1 MKRLFSDYAPLVKKV
16 PPPIYLMVLI
26 GLFVVVFFFVKQ
38 GMKPSVEKALPKD
51 AEAKLL
57 IQEVGELLILP
68 SGEMPTVATVS
79 DKNNL
84 QQEAFFTRAQN
95 GDKILV
101 YAKAKQVILYRPS
114 VKKIVNVAQLET
126 DTNAQTI
133 QTSK

>member
-1 MKRLFSDYAPLVKKV
+1 M
-16 PPPIYLMVLI
+16 LI
-26 GLFVVVFFFVKQ
+26 K
-38 GMKPSVEKALPKD
+38 E
-51 AEAKLL
+51 
-57 IQEVGELLILP
+57 IGELLILP
-68 SGEMPTVATVS
+68 SGETPTVATVS

-84 QQEAFFTRAQN
+84 QHEAFFAKAQN

-126 DTNAQTI
+126 DTNVRTI